1 VKEEDMNY
9 PSEAEA
15 RVALHGVER
24 AREQVIGQIG
34 MPWWYW
40 WGLAAAW
47 IGFGVLSDLGAT
59 WWLVAAITIVF
70 GAAHSLVIRR
80 LVAGRNRTGDVQVRR
95 EVAGRTEVR
104 VIGFLLVLIAVTIV
118 TALLL
123 DGAEHPG
130 TWSGVFVALIL
141 LLGGP
146 RVMAWIRRD
155 AAR

>member
-1 VKEEDMNY
+1 MNY

-70 GAAHSLVIRR
+70 GAVHSLVIRR

-123 DGAEHPG
+123 DWDGAEHPG